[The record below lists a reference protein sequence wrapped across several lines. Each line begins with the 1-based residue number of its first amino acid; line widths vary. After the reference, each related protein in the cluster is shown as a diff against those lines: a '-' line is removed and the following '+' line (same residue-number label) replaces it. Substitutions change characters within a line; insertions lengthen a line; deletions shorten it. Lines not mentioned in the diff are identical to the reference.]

1 VQTEFCFLPGLL
13 FAVLAIRSIFFTY
26 AEWRS
31 SNLSALL
38 VVVSG
43 GLLAY
48 ADTIQS
54 GGYDVMEIPSV
65 VIALIGQLLP

>member
-1 VQTEFCFLPGLL
+1 MLL
-13 FAVLAIRSIFFTY
+13 AGIVVRGFGHTVNIFHLRRV
-26 AEWRS
+26 RS

-54 GGYDVMEIPSV
+54 GGYDVTEIPSV